1 MKRTKADI
9 ERLAAELQ
17 RDCSLLDELLEANS
31 RAYDRIRNG
40 ASDSLDYG
48 SLGYTIHNIYG
59 VIENACLRIAKF
71 FENGFSQDAWHKELL
86 NRMLLDLPN
95 MRPAF
100 LTQEAYIVLDEL
112 RAFRHVFRNL
122 YSRPL
127 DFDRLML
134 VQKKTPRAVTL
145 VKESVNRY
153 VSFLAKLADSIEE

>member
-1 MKRTKADI
+1 
-9 ERLAAELQ
+9 
-17 RDCSLLDELLEANS
+17 
-31 RAYDRIRNG
+31 
-40 ASDSLDYG
+40 
-48 SLGYTIHNIYG
+48 
-59 VIENACLRIAKF
+59 
-71 FENGFSQDAWHKELL
+71 
-86 NRMLLDLPN
+86 